1 MLKVKTGF
9 ILREVSETFI
19 VLAVGE
25 RVKEFNGMI
34 TINETGAYLW
44 KILEKGATAE
54 DLVSALIEE
63 YGIDKELAVKDVDAF
78 VNKMKGAGLLE

>member
-34 TINETGAYLW
+34 TINETGAFLW
-44 KILEKGATAE
+44 KILENGATQE
-54 DLVSALIEE
+54 DLVNALIKE
-63 YGIDKELAVKDVDAF
+63 YGIDKELADKDVDAF
-78 VNKMKGAGLLE
+78 INKMKGAGLLE

>member
-34 TINETGAYLW
+34 TINETGAFLW
-44 KILEKGATAE
+44 KILEKGATQE
-54 DLVSALIEE
+54 DLVNALIKE
-63 YGIDKELAVKDVDAF
+63 YGIDKELADKDVDAF
-78 VNKMKGAGLLE
+78 INKMKGAGLLE

>member
-1 MLKVKTGF
+1 MLKVKDGF

-34 TINETGAYLW
+34 TLNETGAFLW
-44 KILEKGATAE
+44 KILEEGAE
-54 DLVSALIEE
+54 KENLVDALIKE
-63 YGIDKELAVKDVDAF
+63 YGI
-78 VNKMKGAGLLE
+78 